1 MVSCS
6 DNTMVARYKIDAIA
20 GNSILHKLGGGMA
33 IEICSKL
40 SDIFIGKSGV
50 SRCFRS
56 RCNRHA
62 KGALLWM
69 PELFQEL
76 LVGVAVIAS
85 F

>member
-6 DNTMVARYKIDAIA
+6 NDTMVARYKIDAIS

-50 SRCFRS
+50 GRRFRC

-62 KGALLWM
+62 KGTLLWM

-76 LVGVAVIAS
+76 LVEVTVIAS